1 MPYIENMA
9 GMNGKYM
16 KKKEKFAEY
25 KTYALVTGAASGM
38 GKLYAAKLARRG
50 YNLLLVDIN
59 AQRLEDA
66 AQEIR
71 AEVASFEDSRKEWAR
86 DFDLVTMA
94 QDLSAQDAASKVAAA
109 AQGKIVDVLINNAG
123 IMFCKKTC
131 ETSPKYLSLIMML
144 HCYTPLMLCREFVPG
159 MIARGRGYVLN
170 ISSLAAWMEWPAIG
184 MYGNTK
190 RFVKGFSRSLRIEC
204 RGTGV
209 SVTNA
214 YFGAVD
220 TPLVPLKP
228 NLRKLARNL
237 QVMIDADKAT
247 DKALKAMFRKRKG
260 TMPGFVNKIFFP
272 FVVVLPDCLLAW
284 AMNKFGKYL
293 YTKNC

>member
-1 MPYIENMA
+1 
-9 GMNGKYM
+9 M
-16 KKKEKFAEY
+16 KKKDKFARYE
-25 KTYALVTGAASGM
+25 TYALVTGAASGM

-59 AQRLEDA
+59 ALKLDEA

-71 AEVASFEDSRKEWAR
+71 SEVASFDDYRKEWTPA
-86 DFDLVTMA
+86 FDLVTVA
-94 QDLSAQDAASKVAAA
+94 QDLSAQDAAAKVAAA
-109 AQGKIVDVLINNAG
+109 AQGKIVEVLINNAG

-131 ETSPKYLSLIMML
+131 ETSSRFLSLIMML

-159 MIARGRGYVLN
+159 MIERGRGYVLN

-272 FVVVLPDCLLAW
+272 FVVILPDWLLAW
-284 AMNKFGKYL
+284 AMNKFGRYL

>member
-1 MPYIENMA
+1 
-9 GMNGKYM
+9 M
-16 KKKEKFAEY
+16 KKKDKFARYE
-25 KTYALVTGAASGM
+25 TYALVTGAASGM

-59 AQRLEDA
+59 ALKLDEA

-71 AEVASFEDSRKEWAR
+71 SEVASFDDYRKEWTPA
-86 DFDLVTMA
+86 FDLVTVA
-94 QDLSAQDAASKVAAA
+94 QDLSAQDAAAKVAAA
-109 AQGKIVDVLINNAG
+109 AQGKIVEVLINNAG

-131 ETSPKYLSLIMML
+131 ETSPRFLSLIMML

-159 MIARGRGYVLN
+159 MIERGRGYVLN

-272 FVVVLPDCLLAW
+272 FVVILPDWLLAW
-284 AMNKFGKYL
+284 AMNKFGRYL

>member
-1 MPYIENMA
+1 
-9 GMNGKYM
+9 
-16 KKKEKFAEY
+16 
-25 KTYALVTGAASGM
+25 
-38 GKLYAAKLARRG
+38 
-50 YNLLLVDIN
+50 
-59 AQRLEDA
+59 
-66 AQEIR
+66 
-71 AEVASFEDSRKEWAR
+71 
-86 DFDLVTMA
+86 
-94 QDLSAQDAASKVAAA
+94 
-109 AQGKIVDVLINNAG
+109 
-123 IMFCKKTC
+123 
-131 ETSPKYLSLIMML
+131 
-144 HCYTPLMLCREFVPG
+144 MLCREFVPG
-159 MIARGRGYVLN
+159 MIERGRGYVLN

-247 DKALKAMFRKRKG
+247 DKALKAMFRRRKG

-272 FVVVLPDCLLAW
+272 FVVILPDWLLAW
-284 AMNKFGKYL
+284 AMNKFGRYL

>member
-1 MPYIENMA
+1 
-9 GMNGKYM
+9 M
-16 KKKEKFAEY
+16 KKKDKFARYE
-25 KTYALVTGAASGM
+25 TYALVTGAASGM

-59 AQRLEDA
+59 ALKLDEA

-71 AEVASFEDSRKEWAR
+71 SEVASFDDYRKEWTPA
-86 DFDLVTMA
+86 FDLVTVA
-94 QDLSAQDAASKVAAA
+94 QDLSAQDAAAKVAAA
-109 AQGKIVDVLINNAG
+109 AQGKIVEVLINNAG

-131 ETSPKYLSLIMML
+131 ETSPRFLSLIMML

-159 MIARGRGYVLN
+159 MIERGRGYVLN

-247 DKALKAMFRKRKG
+247 DKALKAMFKKRKG

-272 FVVVLPDCLLAW
+272 FVVILPDWLLAW
-284 AMNKFGKYL
+284 AMNKFGRYL

>member
-1 MPYIENMA
+1 
-9 GMNGKYM
+9 M
-16 KKKEKFAEY
+16 KKKDFAQY
-25 KTYALVTGAASGM
+25 RTYALVTGAASGM
-38 GKLYAAKLARRG
+38 GRLYALKLARRG
-50 YNLLLVDIN
+50 YSLLLVDIN
-59 AQRLEDA
+59 AERLDA
-66 AQEIR
+66 TAEEIR
-71 AEVASFEDSRKEWAR
+71 AEVASFDDFRKEWTPS
-86 DFDLVTMA
+86 FDLVTIP

-109 AQGKIVDVLINNAG
+109 AKGRTVEVLINNAG
-123 IMFCKKTC
+123 IMYCKKTC
-131 ETSPKYLSLIMML
+131 ETSPKFLSLMMML
-144 HCYTPLMLCREFVPG
+144 HCHTPLMLCREFVPA
-159 MIARGRGYVLN
+159 MIERGNGYVLN

-209 SVTNA
+209 SVSNA

-247 DKALKAMFRKRKG
+247 DKALNAMFKRRKG

-272 FVVVLPDCLLAW
+272 FVVILPDCLLGW
-284 AMNKFGKYL
+284 ALNKFGKYL

>member
-1 MPYIENMA
+1 
-9 GMNGKYM
+9 M
-16 KKKEKFAEY
+16 KKKDKFARYE
-25 KTYALVTGAASGM
+25 TYALVTGAASGM

-59 AQRLEDA
+59 ALKLDEA

-71 AEVASFEDSRKEWAR
+71 SEVASFDDYRKEWTSA
-86 DFDLVTMA
+86 FDLVTIL
-94 QDLSAQDAASKVAAA
+94 QDLSAQDAAAKVAAA
-109 AQGKIVDVLINNAG
+109 AQGKIVEVLINNAG

-131 ETSPKYLSLIMML
+131 ETSPRFLSLIMML

-159 MIARGRGYVLN
+159 MIERGRGYVLN

-247 DKALKAMFRKRKG
+247 DKALKAMFKKRKG

-272 FVVVLPDCLLAW
+272 FVVILPDWLLAW
-284 AMNKFGKYL
+284 AMNKFGRYL

>member
-1 MPYIENMA
+1 
-9 GMNGKYM
+9 M
-16 KKKEKFAEY
+16 KERDKFAEY

-59 AQRLEDA
+59 ALKLDEA

-71 AEVASFEDSRKEWAR
+71 SEVASFDDYRKEWTPA
-86 DFDLVTMA
+86 FDLVTIP
-94 QDLSAQDAASKVAAA
+94 QDLSAQDAAAKVAAA
-109 AQGKIVDVLINNAG
+109 AQGKIVEVLINNAG

-131 ETSPKYLSLIMML
+131 ETSPRFLSLIMML

-159 MIARGRGYVLN
+159 MIERGRGYVLN

-247 DKALKAMFRKRKG
+247 DKALKAMFRRRKG

-272 FVVVLPDCLLAW
+272 FVVILPDWLLAW
-284 AMNKFGKYL
+284 AMNKFGRYL

>member
-1 MPYIENMA
+1 
-9 GMNGKYM
+9 M
-16 KKKEKFAEY
+16 KKKDKFARYE
-25 KTYALVTGAASGM
+25 TYALVTGAASGM

-59 AQRLEDA
+59 ALKLDEA

-71 AEVASFEDSRKEWAR
+71 SEVASFDDYRKEWTPA
-86 DFDLVTMA
+86 FDLVTIP
-94 QDLSAQDAASKVAAA
+94 QDLSAQDAAAKVAAA
-109 AQGKIVDVLINNAG
+109 AQGKIVEVLINNAG

-131 ETSPKYLSLIMML
+131 ETSPRFLSLIMML

-159 MIARGRGYVLN
+159 MIERGRGYVLN

-247 DKALKAMFRKRKG
+247 DKALKAMFKKRKG

-272 FVVVLPDCLLAW
+272 FVVILPDWLLAW
-284 AMNKFGKYL
+284 AMNKFGRYL